1 MYREDDIA
9 REARAGALIGEIAE
23 LERQKIVRAEQ
34 DRRLEAARRELDAL
48 QAPAPQ
54 PQPPP
59 RGPGLVAHL
68 VAFVAAAAAT
78 FVGYTLLT

>member
-34 DRRLEAARRELDAL
+34 DRRLEAARHELEAL
-48 QAPAPQ
+48 QAPTTP
-54 PQPPP
+54 PPP
-59 RGPGLVAHL
+59 RAPGLGAH
-68 VAFVAAAAAT
+68 VIAFGAAAVVT
-78 FVGYTLLT
+78 FLGYTLLT